1 MKTLTVLS
9 SNDVA
14 KMLTHAENVMHGMKR
29 TNNASVHGTR
39 CEHIGNFNI
48 YTKFCIAN
56 KNLRGKYKNMF
67 FRHSEQKN
75 RSRRNRNLDPA
86 FKGRKFFSFFKCI
99 KTVTVT
105 VLKLHFMS
113 YDIMHG
119 TEQQ

>member
-1 MKTLTVLS
+1 MQVYT
-9 SNDVA
+9 
-14 KMLTHAENVMHGMKR
+14 
-29 TNNASVHGTR
+29 VHGANIL
-39 CEHIGNFNI
+39 ENFNI
-48 YTKFCIAN
+48 CTKFCNI
-56 KNLRGKYKNMF
+56 NLRGKYKKMF
-67 FRHSEQKN
+67 FRYSEQKN

-119 TEQQ
+119 NEQQ